1 MFAVMIEKSQY
12 ELMTDVISLIQSNQC
27 RSFSLSELADT
38 FDMSE
43 HYFQKLF
50 SQWAGVSPKRFQQ
63 FLSKERALKLLK
75 QNQSVLD
82 SSLDSGLSGSGRLH
96 DLMIQCEAMTPG
108 EIKEKGKGLKIGY
121 GTACCPLGNVI
132 IAWTRRGICYLAFYN
147 QNYEVYEAE
156 LKDEWPEAEFIQ
168 NQMQATEWIDRI
180 FTHPETDKP
189 LYLLLKGTN
198 FQIKVWEAL
207 LRVGTGQLISYSQ
220 LANLS
225 GSPKASRAVGSA
237 MAANKIGFL
246 IPCHRV
252 IRESGE
258 SGHYRWGVERK
269 SALQAWEACR
279 ADRIK
284 D

>member
-1 MFAVMIEKSQY
+1 MIEKSQY
-12 ELMTDVISLIQSNQC
+12 ELMTDVISLIQSNQS
-27 RSFSLSELADT
+27 RSFSLKELADT

-63 FLSKERALKLLK
+63 FLSKERALKMLK

-108 EIKEKGKGLKIGY
+108 EIKDKGKGLKVGF
-121 GTACCPLGNVI
+121 GTAMSPLGNVLV
-132 IAWTRRGICYLAFYN
+132 AWTRRGICYLAFYS

-156 LKDEWPEAEFIQ
+156 LKNEWPEAEFIQ
-168 NQMQATEWIDRI
+168 DHLKAAEWIDRI
-180 FTHPETDKP
+180 FINPVTDKP

-207 LRVGTGQLISYSQ
+207 LRVGSGQLVSYSQ

-237 MAANKIGFL
+237 MAANKIGYL

-258 SGHYRWGVERK
+258 SGHYRWGIERK

-279 ADRIK
+279 VDKIK

>member
-1 MFAVMIEKSQY
+1 MTEKNHY
-12 ELMTDVISLIQSNQC
+12 ELMTNVISLIQSNQN
-27 RSFSLSELADT
+27 RPFSLKELADT
-38 FDMSE
+38 YDMSE

-63 FLSKERALKLLK
+63 FLSKERALQLLK
-75 QNQSVLD
+75 QNRSVLD
-82 SSLDSGLSGSGRLH
+82 SSLDTGLSGSGRLH

-108 EIKEKGKGLKIGY
+108 EIKEKGKGLQIRFGV
-121 GTACCPLGNVI
+121 AFCPLGNVL
-132 IAWTRRGICYLAFYN
+132 IAWTSRGICYLAFYD
-147 QNYEVYEAE
+147 QNYEIYETE
-156 LKDEWPEAEFIQ
+156 LRSEWPEAEFIQ
-168 NQMQATEWIDRI
+168 DHLKAEEWTDRI
-180 FTHPETDKP
+180 FTNPETDKP

-207 LRVGTGQLISYSQ
+207 LRVGSGQLISYSQ

-252 IRESGE
+252 IRETGDN
-258 SGHYRWGVERK
+258 GHYRWGVERK

-279 ADRIK
+279 TDRVK
-284 D
+284 G

>member
-1 MFAVMIEKSQY
+1 MIEKSQY
-12 ELMTDVISLIQSNQC
+12 ELMTEVISLLQSNQS
-27 RSFSLSELADT
+27 RSFSLRELADT

-63 FLSKERALKLLK
+63 YLSKERALKLLK

-96 DLMIQCEAMTPG
+96 DLMVQCEAMSPG
-108 EIKEKGKGLKIGY
+108 EIKERGKGLKIGY
-121 GTACCPLGNVI
+121 GTASSPLGNVF

-147 QNYEVYEAE
+147 IDYEVYEAE
-156 LKDEWPEAEFIQ
+156 LRSEWPEAEFIQ
-168 NQMQATEWIDRI
+168 NHMQATEWIDRI

-207 LRVGTGQLISYSQ
+207 LRVGSGRLISYSQ
-220 LANLS
+220 LASLS

-252 IRESGE
+252 IRESGDC
-258 SGHYRWGVERK
+258 GHYRWGVERK
-269 SALQAWEACR
+269 YALQAWEACR